1 MSEKISFT
9 IDGWTSS
16 NNVSFLGITAHL
28 ITNEWELKSLL
39 LDFIKLDGP
48 HSGDNIKVAFLKSLS
63 SYNIESKVSFINS
76 KRDNLKIENKV
87 KKNFLYRSLV

>member
-1 MSEKISFT
+1 MSRKISFT

-28 ITNEWELKSLL
+28 ITNEWKLKSFL
-39 LDFIKLDGP
+39 LDFIKLDGL
-48 HSGDNIKVAFLKSLS
+48 HSGANIKEAFLKSLR

-76 KRDNLKIENKV
+76 EII
-87 KKNFLYRSLV
+87 

>member
-1 MSEKISFT
+1 MSKKISFT

-16 NNVSFLGITAHL
+16 NNISFLSITAHL
-28 ITNEWELKSLL
+28 ITKEWELKSFL

-48 HSGDNIKVAFLKSLS
+48 HSGDNIKEAFLKSLK

-76 KRDNLKIENKV
+76 EII
-87 KKNFLYRSLV
+87 